1 MLSSEVLSAVMPEAW
16 WSRDKATRTARPEA
30 LRPALL
36 QQPFRQRGPR
46 AQATTDSP
54 ASPREAERGET
65 LRGQRTMTDGL
76 STSLETWAFY
86 QISGWRRL
94 TLWRTQRQDR
104 RESTLSPLLPW
115 TGQQR
120 TEATLARSNPGQTA
134 SLRLSYPIPEGRDY
148 ATCVPRQPPQD
159 LASKKQ

>member
-1 MLSSEVLSAVMPEAW
+1 MTEVGQMLSSEVLSAVMPEAW

-36 QQPFRQRGPR
+36 QQ
-46 AQATTDSP
+46 ATTDSP

-65 LRGQRTMTDGL
+65 HRGQRTMTDGL
-76 STSLETWAFY
+76 EVHLIRDMGLLSDQRLEKADSPQY
-86 QISGWRRL
+86 KEA
-94 TLWRTQRQDR
+94 DR

-148 ATCVPRQPPQD
+148 ASCVPQQPPQR
-159 LASKKQ
+159 LAPKRQ